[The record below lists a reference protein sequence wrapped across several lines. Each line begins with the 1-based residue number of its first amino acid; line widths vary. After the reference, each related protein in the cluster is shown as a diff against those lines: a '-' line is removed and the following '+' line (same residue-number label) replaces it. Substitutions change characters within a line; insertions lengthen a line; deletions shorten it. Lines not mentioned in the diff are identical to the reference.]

1 MAFEDSNRIGYVEF
15 PYWAKA
21 GVPITATM
29 YGKLTGTATFLT
41 LPSIGIY
48 DPAQPW
54 QGASED
60 LAVTTVESNT
70 DWQTVTATYTPTYDR
85 ELRVRMQGKGGNAG
99 GTGTEKLYWFHT
111 VEGAAGGGGP
121 VIGSRI
127 VRGV

>member
-15 PYWAKA
+15 PYWGKA
-21 GVPITATM
+21 GVPVTATM
-29 YGKLTGTATFLT
+29 YAKLTGTAAFLT

-48 DPAQPW
+48 DPTQPW
-54 QGASED
+54 QGADED
-60 LAVTTVESNT
+60 LAVATIASST

-85 ELRVRMQGKGGNAG
+85 ELRIRVQGIGGNAG
-99 GTGTEKLYWFHT
+99 GTGTEKLYWFSD
-111 VEGAAGGGGP
+111 VSGGGGP